1 MGDYKLAREKIRVLV
16 TGSGGAGT
24 LGREIVKA
32 FLMLP
37 DTYEI
42 IATNSN
48 PLDLSINNDVKT
60 FTIPNSSSP
69 DYLENLLK
77 ICKKEKIQAIA
88 PGSEP
93 ETEVISKNFANFSEE
108 NIIPL
113 TNRYDLVKLCNDK
126 FSLSEFLLSKGIKI
140 PKTHSLEN
148 IKEINQSDY
157 PLLIKPTIGSGSRNV
172 FVAQNFEE
180 VSFFTKYLMKQ
191 KINPMIQEYVSGID
205 AEFSIGILY
214 CDGGKLKTSIAM
226 RRNLHNGLST
236 RTVIGSE
243 QNESLIVSSGISQ
256 GYFDDFSE
264 IRTKAEKIASILNS
278 DGPINIQCRVK
289 NNELYVFEI
298 NPRFSGTTSSRALV
312 GCNEPDILTKFR
324 LFENIPEKIL
334 YKSGYVMKDFL
345 EKYIPKNFSD
355 K

>member
-1 MGDYKLAREKIRVLV
+1 MTRERIRVLV

-24 LGREIVKA
+24 LGKENVKS

-48 PLDLSINNDVKT
+48 PLDLSINNKIKT
-60 FTIPNSSSP
+60 FKTPPSSSP
-69 DYLENLLK
+69 DYIEKLLE
-77 ICKKEKIQAIA
+77 ICKVEKIQAIA

-93 ETEVISKNFANFSEE
+93 ETEIISKNSSNFSEE
-108 NIIPL
+108 NIITL

-126 FSLSEFLLSKGIKI
+126 LSLSEFLSSKGIKI
-140 PKTHSLEN
+140 PKIFSIEK
-148 IKEINQSDY
+148 IKEINSSDY
-157 PLLIKPTIGSGSRNV
+157 PLLIKPTTGSGSRNV
-172 FVAQNFEE
+172 FVAQDIED
-180 VSFFTKYLMKQ
+180 VLFFTKYLMRQ
-191 KINPMIQEYVSGID
+191 KIKPIIQEYVSGIND
-205 AEFSIGILY
+205 EFSIGILY
-214 CDGGKLKTSIAM
+214 CNGGKLNTSIAM

-236 RTVIGSE
+236 RSVIKSE

-264 IRTKAEKIASILNS
+264 IRKKAEIIASTLNS

-298 NPRFSGTTSSRALV
+298 NPRFSGTTSARALV

-324 LFENIPEKIL
+324 LFGQIPENISCKP
-334 YKSGYVMKDFL
+334 GYVMKDFL
-345 EKYIPKNFSD
+345 EKYIPENFRVE
-355 K
+355 